1 MCGDRL
7 RRWWG
12 RRWGRPGRR
21 RSSSSA
27 PPWWAATARVTK
39 GTDLVTLGKSGLKPT
54 LLGLGTGTRGGS
66 EQLAIGQTAFTKM
79 VRHALDRGI
88 RYIDTAD
95 QYQTH
100 LFVRLALTG
109 VPRERYFIQTKTRAK
124 NAEVAKADI
133 NRFRRELRVDCIDS
147 LLMHCMTKGTWP
159 TDMRPVMDELEKAK
173 ERGHVKAIGIS
184 CHGFPPLAAAVGC
197 DWCDIQLARINP
209 FGIHMDGKPDKV
221 AAELKKMHAKGR
233 GVIGMKVFQG
243 TDMTGN
249 PFLYLVIL
257 CLLGAVQL
265 LSLGLLGEIMT
276 RTYFSARGQKRYVVR
291 REDSPPPSQ
300 SSEPVERVEGH

>member
-1 MCGDRL
+1 MSRIT
-7 RRWWG
+7 RRG
-12 RRWGRPGRR
+12 FLSGAVAAGAAAFIGPRTLL
-21 RSSSSA
+21 
-27 PPWWAATARVTK
+27 AATARVTK

-133 NRFRRELRVDCIDS
+133 NRFRRELRVDAIDS
-147 LLMHCMTKGTWP
+147 LLMHCMTKGGWP
-159 TDMRPVMDELEKAK
+159 TDMRPVMDELLKAK
-173 ERGHVKAIGIS
+173 QRGHVKAVGIS
-184 CHGFPPLAAAVGC
+184 CHGFAPLAAAVDCAGC
-197 DWCDIQLARINP
+197 HDLSEPTGIESVDAMCMGCHEDEEERFEGMLASWQE
-209 FGIHMDGKPDKV
+209 DV
-221 AAELKKMHAKGR
+221 A
-233 GVIGMKVFQG
+233 
-243 TDMTGN
+243 
-249 PFLYLVIL
+249 
-257 CLLGAVQL
+257 
-265 LSLGLLGEIMT
+265 GLLADAEGRADAEGKQVLEALRSAGPLHNYEAT
-276 RTYFSARGQKRYVVR
+276 RKILRTLAGPRA
-291 REDSPPPSQ
+291 PSSQ
-300 SSEPVERVEGH
+300 P

>member
-1 MCGDRL
+1 MSKIT
-7 RRWWG
+7 RRG
-12 RRWGRPGRR
+12 FLSGAVAAGAAAFIGPRTLL
-21 RSSSSA
+21 
-27 PPWWAATARVTK
+27 AATARVTK

-133 NRFRRELRVDCIDS
+133 NRFRRELRVDYIDS
-147 LLMHCMTKGTWP
+147 LLMHCMTKGGWP

-173 ERGHVKAIGIS
+173 ERGHVKAVGIS

-209 FGIHMDGKPDKV
+209 FGMHMDGKPDKV

-233 GVIGMKVFQG
+233 GVIGMKIFG
-243 TDMTGN
+243 ETGYDG
-249 PFLYLVIL
+249 PEKRLEALRYV
-257 CLLGAVQL
+257 
-265 LSLGLLGEIMT
+265 LGLGCVDCFTIGFVSPNQIDETLGLIEKAAPASVGWLGT
-276 RTYFSARGQKRYVVR
+276 PRAG
-291 REDSPPPSQ
+291 DAAA
-300 SSEPVERVEGH
+300 

>member
-1 MCGDRL
+1 MSKIT
-7 RRWWG
+7 RRGFLSGAIATGAAAMAGG
-12 RRWGRPGRR
+12 RVLG
-21 RSSSSA
+21 
-27 PPWWAATARVTK
+27 AATPRVTK
-39 GTDLVTLGKSGLKPT
+39 GTDLITLGKSGLKPT

-159 TDMRPVMDELEKAK
+159 TDMRPVMDELLKAK

-184 CHGFPPLAAAVGC
+184 CHGVPPLAAAVGC

-209 FGIHMDGKPDKV
+209 FGIQMEGEPDKV

-233 GVIGMKVFQG
+233 GVIGMKIFG
-243 TDMTGN
+243 ETGYDG
-249 PFLYLVIL
+249 PEKRLQALRYV
-257 CLLGAVQL
+257 
-265 LSLGLLGEIMT
+265 LGLGCVDCFTIGFVSAKQIDETLGLIEKAAPASVGWLGT
-276 RTYFSARGQKRYVVR
+276 LRAG
-291 REDSPPPSQ
+291 DAAA
-300 SSEPVERVEGH
+300 